1 MAESISEGTL
11 ASLLKKIGDR
21 VEVDDEIASIE
32 TDKIDVAVNTPEAGV
47 IVEMCVGEGDVV
59 SVDQV
64 VCRIDTGMDIE
75 QKGTGEAESGGSR
88 EDKRDLAPAQ
98 KAAPVEE
105 VERKNQASQQPDKST
120 VGATP
125 AAQPSTA
132 SLTPQMSAP
141 PTSNLKVPDVPTFVS
156 SPSSPSPASNR
167 PNRTETRVK
176 MTRIRSTIAARLKE
190 SQNRAAALTTFNEV
204 DMSALIALRQ
214 RHRASVL
221 DAHGVRLGFMGAF
234 AKASAL
240 ALREVPAVNAAIEGD
255 GVGSTVVWRDYVDIS
270 FAVSTEK
277 GLVTPV

>member
-1 MAESISEGTL
+1 
-11 ASLLKKIGDR
+11 
-21 VEVDDEIASIE
+21 
-32 TDKIDVAVNTPEAGV
+32 
-47 IVEMCVGEGDVV
+47 
-59 SVDQV
+59 
-64 VCRIDTGMDIE
+64 
-75 QKGTGEAESGGSR
+75 
-88 EDKRDLAPAQ
+88 
-98 KAAPVEE
+98 
-105 VERKNQASQQPDKST
+105 
-120 VGATP
+120 
-125 AAQPSTA
+125 
-132 SLTPQMSAP
+132 
-141 PTSNLKVPDVPTFVS
+141 
-156 SPSSPSPASNR
+156 
-167 PNRTETRVK
+167 

-221 DAHGVRLGFMGAF
+221 DTHGIRLGFMGAF